1 MHPPRIA
8 TLSLH
13 PPHKSTRA
21 TSTLRTRHTRC
32 LSTHTTW
39 KRPQPQAQY
48 LAQKLQQA
56 HCQPRHSRP
65 SILHFSTTNAAKAQ
79 EPNFYETLELPP
91 TATAQ
96 EIKKQ
101 FYTLSMRHHP
111 DRNRKDPKAHHKFTR
126 ISTAYN
132 TLRNAQKRAA
142 YDRDHGLNMTQQ
154 PSYPSGSHSSHSAGN
169 GSFAGSRPASGLS
182 KRRGTFQG
190 PPPSFY
196 EQGGYGRTGRTGG
209 EGSYSYSGEEFGGK
223 SSGKAEDPE
232 DPMGFIYRN
241 PLGHFNARSH
251 FKTQSAEDRRR
262 IERRRAA
269 RRAAVRDP
277 ETIARSGGHIDM
289 GMLVSVLGI
298 LFGACCIGGLVT
310 RLPRDSMPSGGAAGA
325 LDAAEAKRKKDNGIA
340 AS

>member
-1 MHPPRIA
+1 
-8 TLSLH
+8 
-13 PPHKSTRA
+13 
-21 TSTLRTRHTRC
+21 
-32 LSTHTTW
+32 
-39 KRPQPQAQY
+39 
-48 LAQKLQQA
+48 
-56 HCQPRHSRP
+56 
-65 SILHFSTTNAAKAQ
+65 
-79 EPNFYETLELPP
+79 
-91 TATAQ
+91 
-96 EIKKQ
+96 
-101 FYTLSMRHHP
+101 MRHHP

-142 YDRDHGLNMTQQ
+142 YDRDHGLNRTQQ

-196 EQGGYGRTGRTGG
+196 EQGGYGRTGRTGR
-209 EGSYSYSGEEFGGK
+209 EGGYSYSGEEFGGK
-223 SSGKAEDPE
+223 STGKAEDPGRS
-232 DPMGFIYRN
+232 DGIHIS
-241 PLGHFNARSH
+241 HFNAQAH

-269 RRAAVRDP
+269 RRAAVRD
-277 ETIARSGGHIDM
+277 EEAIARSGGHIDM

-298 LFGACCIGGLVT
+298 LVGACCIGGLVT

-325 LDAAEAKRKKDNGIA
+325 LDAAEAKRKKENGVA